1 MTTDAADIQSLETE
15 YLLQVYRRIPIVF
28 NRGEGSHLYDTEGR
42 PYLDFISGLG
52 VASMGHANPVLAEAL
67 ADQAKTLLHTSNLYF
82 HPLQGQ
88 VGERL
93 ARLSGL
99 ARVFFCNS
107 GTEAVEGCLKFARRY
122 WYSQDVHS
130 RTRFVALERS
140 FHGRTLG
147 ALSTT
152 AEPRYRAPF
161 APLLDVTF
169 VSPDDPSALEAALT
183 DEVAALIV
191 EPIQGE
197 GGVWPLSD
205 ELAEVITVGCRRNG
219 TLLIADEIQ
228 CGLGRTGAA
237 FYSATLGLEPDL
249 MSLGKALGGGVP
261 IGALL
266 MSQAVADAVAPGDHG
281 TTYGGNLLSCRAA
294 LVFLDMLEQ
303 GGLEHVR
310 QAGERLSQGLEAIA
324 ARHDVVQEVRG
335 AGLMRG
341 VAMTEKAAI
350 AVVAGAQER
359 RLLVNRTGGNVVR
372 MLPPLTVT
380 DDEIDRALD
389 ILEQAL
395 ANHSG

>member
-1 MTTDAADIQSLETE
+1 
-15 YLLQVYRRIPIVF
+15 
-28 NRGEGSHLYDTEGR
+28 
-42 PYLDFISGLG
+42 
-52 VASMGHANPVLAEAL
+52 
-67 ADQAKTLLHTSNLYF
+67 
-82 HPLQGQ
+82 
-88 VGERL
+88 
-93 ARLSGL
+93 
-99 ARVFFCNS
+99 
-107 GTEAVEGCLKFARRY
+107 
-122 WYSQDVHS
+122 
-130 RTRFVALERS
+130 
-140 FHGRTLG
+140 
-147 ALSTT
+147 
-152 AEPRYRAPF
+152 
-161 APLLDVTF
+161 
-169 VSPDDPSALEAALT
+169 
-183 DEVAALIV
+183 
-191 EPIQGE
+191 
-197 GGVWPLSD
+197 
-205 ELAEVITVGCRRNG
+205 
-219 TLLIADEIQ
+219 
-228 CGLGRTGAA
+228 
-237 FYSATLGLEPDL
+237 
-249 MSLGKALGGGVP
+249 
-261 IGALL
+261 
-266 MSQAVADAVAPGDHG
+266 MSQAVADAVSPGDHG

>member
-1 MTTDAADIQSLETE
+1 MSDAAEIQALETE
-15 YLLQVYRRIPIVF
+15 YLLQVYKRIPIVLS
-28 NRGEGSHLYDTEGR
+28 RGEGSHLYDTEGQ
-42 PYLDFISGLG
+42 PYLDFVSGLG
-52 VASMGHANPVLAEAL
+52 VASMGHANPELAAALAE
-67 ADQAKTLLHTSNLYF
+67 QARTLLHTSNLYF

-88 VGERL
+88 VGKRL
-93 ARLSGL
+93 SDLSGL

-122 WYSQDVHS
+122 WYTQGVEN

-152 AEPRYRAPF
+152 SEPGYRAPF

-169 VSPDDPSALEAALT
+169 VSPDDPAAIDAALT
-183 DEVAALIV
+183 DEVAAIIV

-197 GGVWPLSD
+197 GGVWPLSTGV
-205 ELAEVITVGCRRNG
+205 AEAIAAGCKRSG

-237 FYSATLGLEPDL
+237 FYSATLGLHPDL
-249 MSLGKALGGGVP
+249 MPLGKALGGGVP
-261 IGALL
+261 IGAVL
-266 MSQAVADAVAPGDHG
+266 MSQAVADAVSPGDHG

-294 LVFLDMLEQ
+294 LVFLDMLER
-303 GGLEHVR
+303 GGLERVAV
-310 QAGERLSQGLEAIA
+310 AGERLGQGLEKLA
-324 ARHDVVQEVRG
+324 ARHDVVREVRG

-341 VAMTEKAAI
+341 IEMTEEAAM
-350 AVVAGAQER
+350 AVVAGAQDR

-372 MLPPLTVT
+372 LLPPLTVS
-380 DDEIDRALD
+380 DNEIDRALEV
-389 ILEQAL
+389 LEEAL
-395 ANHSG
+395 VAHTG